1 MKIPNKIYGKVVQNI
16 ILDFSIQNNSG
27 IEYIRKDALL
37 KWLKEEI
44 GQIPYEEMDM
54 FQRGQSNIYER
65 VIDKI
70 NLLTD
75 NEGNEGIFTY
85 SITGEYRAGSPS
97 DNDLILVDEAEL
109 TEFEQAVKRT
119 MRQYYSPGQAEDET
133 VRQVASNLRF
143 LARKELEKLP
153 HDE

>member
-1 MKIPNKIYGKVVQNI
+1 MQFDITKRPEIEAGKYRVETKGWQSARIVCW
-16 ILDFSIQNNSG
+16 D
-27 IEYIRKDALL
+27 RKDDDYPL
-37 KWLKEEI
+37 I
-44 GQIPYEEMDM
+44 
-54 FQRGQSNIYER
+54 
-65 VIDKI
+65 V
-70 NLLTD
+70 LLTD